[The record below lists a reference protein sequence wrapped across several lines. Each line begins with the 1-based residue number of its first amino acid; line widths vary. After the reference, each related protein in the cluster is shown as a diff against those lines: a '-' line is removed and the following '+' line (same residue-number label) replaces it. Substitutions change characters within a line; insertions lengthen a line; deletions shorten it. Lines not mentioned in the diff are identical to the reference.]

1 MTPVVCPD
9 RLKIELRMRHDSSQ
23 SGIWRIYGE
32 ELEDL
37 GTVKGR
43 YCDIVDYALTLPA
56 FIGYGS
62 GGKIELLKIKT
73 INPEDIKRKLDLQNE
88 QKRLKALLEEVDK
101 ELDNL

>member
-56 FIGYGS
+56 F
-62 GGKIELLKIKT
+62 KIELLKIKT